1 MNMTIIKV
9 VSSMFKKHKLFFVSV
24 GSNRDIPI

>member
-9 VSSMFKKHKLFFVSV
+9 ASSMFKKHKFFFVSV
-24 GSNRDIPI
+24 GNNRDIPI